1 MLMTVYQILIIK
13 IFNKYKTEK
22 KVYSLKIVFKKL
34 KFNQKLNKILKKI
47 RIKLIRNKIKQ
58 ILFFLR
64 NDFFILQFHPIN

>member
-58 ILFFLR
+58 ILFF
-64 NDFFILQFHPIN
+64 FKK

>member
-22 KVYSLKIVFKKL
+22 KVYNLKIVFKKL

-47 RIKLIRNKIKQ
+47 RIKLIRNKIK
-58 ILFFLR
+58 
-64 NDFFILQFHPIN
+64 